1 MAKTELTV
9 RSKTRTRMTGGNSRA
24 NPKKPGELASRVATA
39 VLAGAVLIALIVYS
53 SWGLLACGA
62 ALSAVAL
69 VEYYRLAGLEITAP
83 GVVLALLLTG
93 YTWAVAAV
101 SVHYGAQPAL
111 YYALALPALPLAG
124 LFALFSKA
132 ERATEPLGVLTFGY
146 LYVTPPFV
154 LLYLGAFDGFEA
166 ANYDY
171 HVPLGILMLHWS
183 ADTAAYFAGKAFGK
197 RPLFPSISPKKTWEG
212 FVGGLLANIALGFL
226 LEQYWHSGALPWL
239 FAAPLVAVTSV
250 LGDLLESRLK
260 REAQVK
266 DSGGV
271 LPGHGGALDR
281 FDGFLFSMPCLF
293 LALIFP

>member
-1 MAKTELTV
+1 MTSGNP
-9 RSKTRTRMTGGNSRA
+9 RSENRKS
-24 NPKKPGELASRVATA
+24 GELAARVATA
-39 VLAGAVLIALIVYS
+39 ALAGAGLIGLTVYS

-62 ALSAVAL
+62 VLSAVAL
-69 VEYYRLAGLEITAP
+69 VEYYRLAGLDITTP

-111 YYALALPALPLAG
+111 YYALALPALPIAG

-132 ERATEPLGVLTFGY
+132 ERATEPLAMLTFGY

-154 LLYLGAFDGFEA
+154 LLYLGAFAGFDA

-183 ADTAAYFAGKAFGK
+183 ADTAAYFAGKTFGK
-197 RPLFPSISPKKTWEG
+197 RPLFPSVSPKKTWEG
-212 FVGGLLANIALGFL
+212 FAGGLAANLILGFF
-226 LEQYWHSGALPWL
+226 LEQYWHSDALPWV
-239 FAAPLVAVTSV
+239 FAAALVAIASV

-271 LPGHGGALDR
+271 LPGHGGVLDR